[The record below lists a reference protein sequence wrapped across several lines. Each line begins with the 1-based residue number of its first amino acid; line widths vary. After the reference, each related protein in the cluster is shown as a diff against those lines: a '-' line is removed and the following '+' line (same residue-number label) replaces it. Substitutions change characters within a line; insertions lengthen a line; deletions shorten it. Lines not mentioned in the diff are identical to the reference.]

1 MKKCLL
7 RLAAT
12 GLFVSC
18 AAVGWSQ
25 QKFDETRAT
34 LEKWVE
40 TRQLISKEK
49 SDWETEKQSLQDSIE
64 LLKAE
69 IERLDE
75 NIARAEE
82 GTTAADI
89 EREKLLA
96 ENDTLKQAS
105 AAVAGFIAELEAS
118 IQALA
123 RTFPPELA
131 TREGIQIL
139 LQRIPRNPQT
149 TRASLSE
156 RMLNVV
162 GLLGEAEKFNSTI
175 NLSYETRAIPTGET
189 VQVQTLYIGLGQGYY
204 VDATRR
210 FAGILQPSATG
221 WEVTERNDLARVIG
235 DVLDLYEKK
244 KQPPQF
250 VLIPVEIK

>member
-1 MKKCLL
+1 MNKRLL

-12 GLFVSC
+12 GLFVSY

-25 QKFDETRAT
+25 QKFDETRAI
-34 LEKWVE
+34 LERWVE
-40 TRQLISKEK
+40 TRQLISKEQ
-49 SDWETEKQSLQDSIE
+49 SDWQTEKQALQDSIE
-64 LLKAE
+64 LLRAE

-75 NIARAEE
+75 NIARFEE
-82 GTTAADI
+82 DTTAADI
-89 EREKLLA
+89 ERERLLA
-96 ENDTLKQAS
+96 DNETLKQAS
-105 AAVAGFIAELEAS
+105 AAVAGFIAELEANV
-118 IQALA
+118 QALA

-131 TREGIQIL
+131 SREGIQIL

-156 RMLNVV
+156 RMLNIV
-162 GLLGEAEKFNSTI
+162 GLLGEAEKFNSTV
-175 NLSYETRAIPTGET
+175 NLSFETRAIPTGET
-189 VQVQTLYIGLGQGYY
+189 VQVRTFYIGLGQGYY

-210 FAGILQPSATG
+210 FAGVLRPTASG

-235 DVLDLYEKK
+235 DVLDLYEKV

-250 VLIPVEIK
+250 VLVPVEIQ